1 MTHNWNRARAE
12 KRIEAALSA
21 VEDVEIVD
29 YTRDTSLADIPVHK
43 AYRMRAAHLY
53 ADIVNLDDIL
63 GVTEAEGETCHRRT
77 LRFLNLHYRAVDR
90 ILKRTDARRVD
101 FHNQRLHAVI
111 AKPYGA
117 TSDEIGSRIHR
128 AIAIAQ
134 LIIDVVAETGDDD
147 ENIPDA
153 QIRVGIDSG
162 LALAVNNGRRGG
174 REPLFLGSPANK
186 AAKFAGA
193 SRKTGIY
200 LTNNA
205 RKFIGLP
212 AVDQPKSTALTAEE
226 IATSQEAADLGVDKD
241 TIVAEWREDLENNPI
256 GSFTF
261 KRHTPPL
268 KTMDIGA
275 LTPAN
280 SRRQESAS
288 LYADLDGF
296 SAYIAARMQDNDKA
310 KDAVRVL
317 HVLRSEMDNALSID
331 FEGRRIRFIGDC
343 LHGVMCEGTAQT
355 TDEAATVSDAT
366 LCAGAIRSS
375 FDLAIEKLTA
385 KGIDVKGLG
394 IQIGFDLGPISIT
407 RLGMQG
413 DRVRCA
419 IARSVRNSEREQLR
433 CAAGDTAIGQA
444 AYDAATDAV
453 KEIFETSR
461 ITSGLDYNEAVEA
474 LASAGDE
481 TAKASKKAALAGAAP
496 AIIRASDTP
505 IRPHADGC

>member
-1 MTHNWNRARAE
+1 
-12 KRIEAALSA
+12 
-21 VEDVEIVD
+21 
-29 YTRDTSLADIPVHK
+29 
-43 AYRMRAAHLY
+43 MRAAHLY

-63 GVTEAEGETCHRRT
+63 GVTDVEGETCHRRT
-77 LRFLNLHYRAVDR
+77 LRFLNQHYRAVYR
-90 ILKRTDARRVD
+90 ILDRVDARRVD

-111 AKPYGA
+111 AKPYGEA
-117 TSDEIGSRIHR
+117 SDEVGKRIHR
-128 AIAIAQ
+128 AVAIAQ

-174 REPLFLGSPANK
+174 REPLFLGSPANT

-193 SRKTGIY
+193 NTTTGIY

-205 RKFIGLP
+205 RKDIGLTE
-212 AVDQPKSTALTAEE
+212 VDYPRSTALTATE
-226 IATSQEAADLGVDKD
+226 IAASQEAADLGVDKD
-241 TIVAEWREDLENNPI
+241 TIVAEWREDLLKNPI

-268 KTMDIGA
+268 STMDISA

-280 SRRQESAS
+280 SRRQEAVS

-296 SAYIAARMQDNDKA
+296 SAYIAARMTDDDKA

-317 HVLRSEMDNALSID
+317 HVLRSEIDNALSID

-366 LCAGAIRSS
+366 LCTGAIRSS
-375 FDLAIEKLTA
+375 FDLAIEKLKA
-385 KGIDVKGLG
+385 EDIDVAGLG

-433 CAAGDTAIGQA
+433 CAAGETAIGQA

-453 KEIFETSR
+453 KEVFETNR
-461 ITSGLDYNEAVEA
+461 KASGLDYNEAVEA

-481 TAKASKKAALAGAAP
+481 TAKASKRAALASAAP

-505 IRPHADGC
+505 IRPHSDGR